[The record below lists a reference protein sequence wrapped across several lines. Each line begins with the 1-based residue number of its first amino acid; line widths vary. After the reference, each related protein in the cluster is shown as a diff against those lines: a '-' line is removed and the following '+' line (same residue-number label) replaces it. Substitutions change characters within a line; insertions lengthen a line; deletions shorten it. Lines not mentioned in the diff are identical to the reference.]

1 MKTTRRLLLIICLI
15 SFTGISYS
23 QPEYEFKIF
32 QFPADRIPRIDGN
45 PDDWDIVPDSYSIV
59 SIEYK
64 GEKLPYTGRVDGLY
78 AFLKKV
84 EQAEN

>member
-1 MKTTRRLLLIICLI
+1 MLAFSGCVTL
-15 SFTGISYS
+15 
-23 QPEYEFKIF
+23 
-32 QFPADRIPRIDGN
+32 
-45 PDDWDIVPDSYSIV
+45 PDSYSIV

-78 AFLKKV
+78 AYLKKV

>member
-1 MKTTRRLLLIICLI
+1 MVTLTYIDAYQVKRTTTYTDLAACILAFSGCVTL
-15 SFTGISYS
+15 
-23 QPEYEFKIF
+23 
-32 QFPADRIPRIDGN
+32 
-45 PDDWDIVPDSYSIV
+45 PDSYSIV

-64 GEKLPYTGRVDGLY
+64 GEKLPYTGRDDGLY